1 MNDKEKK
8 LKKRNRKSAIIFSS
22 IWYKKNGFSHNV
34 SRETFLMNQIGNVMN
49 K

>member
-1 MNDKEKK
+1 M
-8 LKKRNRKSAIIFSS
+8 IFSS
-22 IWYKKNGFSHNV
+22 IRNKKNVFSQIV